1 MPKREKH
8 IIRRSLAEA
17 GPDRTDH
24 RRVRALTDEDIE
36 RAVASDP
43 DAAPLL
49 DAAWFA
55 SARAVMP
62 PEKEMI
68 SIRLDKDVLT
78 YFRSLGPGY
87 QTRINALLRALME
100 RARNLTGAKRG
111 GAR

>member
-1 MPKREKH
+1 M
-8 IIRRSLAEA
+8 
-17 GPDRTDH
+17 
-24 RRVRALTDEDIE
+24 TDEEIE
-36 RAVASDP
+36 RAVADDP

-55 SARAVMP
+55 SAKAVMP

-68 SIRLDKDVLT
+68 SIRLDKDVVS

-100 RARNLTGAKRG
+100 RAQSLTGAKRR

>member
-1 MPKREKH
+1 M
-8 IIRRSLAEA
+8 
-17 GPDRTDH
+17 
-24 RRVRALTDEDIE
+24 RALTDEDIE
-36 RAVASDP
+36 RAVAGDP

-68 SIRLDKDVLT
+68 SIRLDKDVVS

-100 RARNLTGAKRG
+100 RARDLAGGKRG
-111 GAR
+111 AR